1 MTLNKSLVCLAI
13 ASLSI
18 PAMAAPVTTEGAGVG
33 KHGDVIA
40 AVTFDGGRIQ
50 AIDIRKSNENPIL
63 AGKVFTEMKDAMI
76 KHNTADIDAVTG
88 ATVSSDALRN
98 AVKEAA
104 AKAGVTLAGPVA
116 LLKRAPKVPETNVYD
131 VVVIGAGGAGFS
143 AAITASDAGAKVV
156 LLEKMPNVGGNSLVS
171 GAEMAAAGNW
181 VQKKL
186 GIEGDSVE
194 LHYQDTMK
202 GGDMKGDPA
211 VVRTMVENALPPPNG
226 AGTSSASNSRKTTS
240 SSSAATPR
248 SARSFRRAPRA
259 STSSPSSA
267 LRPRSAAFPSS
278 RT

>member
-131 VVVIGAGGAGFS
+131 VVVIGAGGAASRPPSPRATRARRSCFS
-143 AAITASDAGAKVV
+143 KRCPT
-156 LLEKMPNVGGNSLVS
+156 L
-171 GAEMAAAGNW
+171 
-181 VQKKL
+181 
-186 GIEGDSVE
+186 
-194 LHYQDTMK
+194 
-202 GGDMKGDPA
+202 
-211 VVRTMVENALPPPNG
+211 
-226 AGTSSASNSRKTTS
+226 
-240 SSSAATPR
+240 AAT
-248 SARSFRRAPRA
+248 RSFRARKWPLRATGSRR
-259 STSSPSSA
+259 SSA
-267 LRPRSAAFPSS
+267 LKATALNCII
-278 RT
+278 RTP

>member
-1 MTLNKSLVCLAI
+1 M
-13 ASLSI
+13 
-18 PAMAAPVTTEGAGVG
+18 
-33 KHGDVIA
+33 IA

-171 GAEMAAAGNW
+171 GAEMPLRATG
-181 VQKKL
+181 
-186 GIEGDSVE
+186 
-194 LHYQDTMK
+194 
-202 GGDMKGDPA
+202 
-211 VVRTMVENALPPPNG
+211 
-226 AGTSSASNSRKTTS
+226 SR
-240 SSSAATPR
+240 R
-248 SARSFRRAPRA
+248 
-259 STSSPSSA
+259 SSA
-267 LRPRSAAFPSS
+267 LKATALNCII
-278 RT
+278 RTP

>member
-1 MTLNKSLVCLAI
+1 MTLHKSLVCLAI

-131 VVVIGAGGAGFS
+131 VVVIGAGSSVRAARASRPPSPRATRARRSCFS
-143 AAITASDAGAKVV
+143 KRCPT
-156 LLEKMPNVGGNSLVS
+156 L
-171 GAEMAAAGNW
+171 
-181 VQKKL
+181 
-186 GIEGDSVE
+186 
-194 LHYQDTMK
+194 
-202 GGDMKGDPA
+202 
-211 VVRTMVENALPPPNG
+211 
-226 AGTSSASNSRKTTS
+226 
-240 SSSAATPR
+240 AAT
-248 SARSFRRAPRA
+248 RSFRARKWPLRATGSRR
-259 STSSPSSA
+259 SSA
-267 LRPRSAAFPSS
+267 LKATALNCIIKTP
-278 RT
+278 